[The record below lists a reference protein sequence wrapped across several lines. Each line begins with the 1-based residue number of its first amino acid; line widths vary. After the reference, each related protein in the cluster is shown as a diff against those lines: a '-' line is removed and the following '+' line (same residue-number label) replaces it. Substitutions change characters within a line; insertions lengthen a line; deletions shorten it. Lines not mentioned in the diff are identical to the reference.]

1 MTLTIP
7 ASLNAPVVR
16 SPATPAAATTRLRVL
31 VSAYAVSPVR
41 GSEPGMGWNI
51 CTRLARH
58 HDVTVLCSP
67 EVPPKAEDFR
77 AEIEEHVKAK
87 GDIPGLTFHFVKP
100 PPLSHLLQRE
110 SRLLRRTLYYTGYRS
125 WQRAAFQAARE
136 LHARRPFDVVHQLN
150 ITGYREPGY
159 LWKLPVPFVWGPVG
173 GAANVPAAFLGIMG
187 TGDRLFYALRNI
199 ANAAQ
204 RRTLWRCRTAA
215 RRAGHVWAVGE
226 ANRRLVEDTWGTPA
240 EPMLEVG
247 GEPHPAG
254 RVRTYPG
261 ERPLRLVWSGQ
272 HVGRKALPLLL
283 RALQA
288 IGPSPAV
295 HVTVLGE
302 GPETAS
308 WKSMSQA
315 LGVAGMLRWTGH
327 VPRAD
332 ALREMA
338 AADAFVSTSV
348 LEETSLVVL
357 EALSL
362 GLPVICHDACGMG
375 VAVTDRCGIKVPM
388 RDPATSVAGFAAAI
402 RQLARDAGTV
412 GELSTGALLRAEEL
426 SWDRKARQI
435 ADTYER
441 VAAASR
447 VARDARR
454 GLR

>member
-7 ASLNAPVVR
+7 AGLTDLFARAPVAPTA
-16 SPATPAAATTRLRVL
+16 PAPRLRVL

-77 AEIEEHVKAK
+77 AEIEEHLRTN
-87 GDIPGLTFHFVKP
+87 GEIPGLTFHFVTP
-100 PPLSHLLQRE
+100 PVLSHLLQRE
-110 SRLLRRTLYYTGYRS
+110 SRLLRRTLYYAGYRS
-125 WQRAAFQAARE
+125 WQRAAFKAARE

-159 LWKLPVPFVWGPVG
+159 LWNLPVPFVWGPVG
-173 GAANVPAAFLGIMG
+173 GAANVPTPFLEMMG
-187 TGDRLFYALRNI
+187 RGERLFYALRNV
-199 ANAAQ
+199 ANAVQ
-204 RRTLWRCRTAA
+204 RRTLTRCRKAA
-215 RRAGHVWAVGE
+215 RRASHVWVVGE
-226 ANRRLVEDTWGTPA
+226 ANRRLLEDTWGTPA

-247 GEPHPAG
+247 GEAHQAGRIRTYHPA
-254 RVRTYPG
+254 
-261 ERPLRLVWSGQ
+261 RPLRLVWSGQ
-272 HVGRKALPLLL
+272 HIGRKALPLLL

-288 IGPSPAV
+288 MGPAPAV

-308 WKSMSQA
+308 WKSAAEA
-315 LGVAGMLRWTGH
+315 LGVAGMLRWAGH
-327 VPRAD
+327 LSRAD

-375 VAVTDRCGIKVPM
+375 AAVTPGCGIKVPM
-388 RDPATSVAGFAAAI
+388 RTPESSVAGFAAAI
-402 RQLARDAGTV
+402 RELAHDGDTV
-412 GELSTGALLRAEEL
+412 GRLSAGALLRAEEL

-441 VAAASR
+441 VVAASR
-447 VARDARR
+447 LARGAGG